1 MQTIYS
7 NAHRLH
13 DVPVELNR
21 GQTVPS
27 FENPGRADAVLSAL
41 GQAGLGPLGLASE
54 FSIEHAFAVHDGDL
68 VRFLR
73 DAHDE
78 SQALGRTGLLQ
89 PVCAPGR
96 ALRTDRIPVSLDG
109 RLSYYCFDNCT
120 SIAAGTWSA
129 VKASLDVAL
138 TAAEVIASR
147 RDDAAF
153 GLCRPPGHHAGRSS
167 YGGYCFLNNAAV
179 AAEYLRKRG
188 AERVTVLDVD
198 YHHGNGTQDIFY
210 ERADV
215 QFVSIHA
222 DPATDYPYFLGYADE
237 QGIGAGLGCNHNLPL
252 PRGADWST
260 WSAALDVA
268 CAHIEQFGPD
278 ALVVSLGVDT
288 YKNDPLASFTLETT
302 DYLRVGAR
310 IARLRRPTLFLLE
323 GGYAVDAIG
332 VNVANVLRGHAGGTA
347 PRA

>member
-129 VKASLDVAL
+129 VKA
-138 TAAEVIASR
+138 
-147 RDDAAF
+147 
-153 GLCRPPGHHAGRSS
+153 
-167 YGGYCFLNNAAV
+167 
-179 AAEYLRKRG
+179 
-188 AERVTVLDVD
+188 
-198 YHHGNGTQDIFY
+198 
-210 ERADV
+210 
-215 QFVSIHA
+215 
-222 DPATDYPYFLGYADE
+222 
-237 QGIGAGLGCNHNLPL
+237 
-252 PRGADWST
+252 
-260 WSAALDVA
+260 
-268 CAHIEQFGPD
+268 
-278 ALVVSLGVDT
+278 
-288 YKNDPLASFTLETT
+288 
-302 DYLRVGAR
+302 
-310 IARLRRPTLFLLE
+310 
-323 GGYAVDAIG
+323 
-332 VNVANVLRGHAGGTA
+332 
-347 PRA
+347 